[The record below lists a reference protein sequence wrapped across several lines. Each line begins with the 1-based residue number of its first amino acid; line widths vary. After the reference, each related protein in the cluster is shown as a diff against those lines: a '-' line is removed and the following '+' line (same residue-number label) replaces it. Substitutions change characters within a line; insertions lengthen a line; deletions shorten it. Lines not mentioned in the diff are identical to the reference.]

1 MVQKFAVFGNP
12 IEHSKSPR
20 IHALFAEQTGIE
32 HQYGKVLAPHDT
44 FEEVLTSF
52 FADGAIGANI
62 TTPFKERAYAKCDE
76 LTERAS
82 LAGAVNTIKRLEDGR
97 LLGDNTD
104 GIGLLSDL
112 QQRHLIQ
119 ASDRILLVG
128 AGGAA
133 RGVILPLLSYGCKVV
148 ITNRTYARA
157 QQLAEVFHHLGEID
171 AVEMQDLIGQQFDLI
186 INATASGIHG
196 EMPNL
201 PTDIISP
208 QTRCYDMFYQADI
221 TTFLAWSRQLG
232 VTNYTDGL
240 GMLVGQ
246 AAHAFQLWHGVMPD
260 IMPVLNQLRNE
271 LGR

>member
-1 MVQKFAVFGNP
+1 MSQKFAVFGNP
-12 IEHSKSPR
+12 IGHSKSPR
-20 IHALFAEQTGIE
+20 IHTLFAAQTGIE
-32 HQYGKVLAPHDT
+32 HQYGMVLAPYET
-44 FEEVLTSF
+44 FEQTLTSF
-52 FADGAIGANI
+52 FADGAKGANI
-62 TTPFKERAYAKCDE
+62 TTPFKERAYAQCDE

-112 QQRHLIQ
+112 QQQHLIQ
-119 ASDRILLVG
+119 TTDRILLVG

-133 RGVILPLLSYGCKVV
+133 HGVILPLLSYGCKVV

-157 QQLAEVFHHLGEID
+157 QQVAEVFHHLGEID
-171 AVEMQDLIGQQFDLI
+171 AVEMQNLSGQQFDLI

-196 EMPNL
+196 EVPNL
-201 PTDIISP
+201 PTDIINP
-208 QTRCYDMFYQADI
+208 QVRCYDMFYQAD
-221 TTFLAWSRQLG
+221 TTPFLVWCKQWG
-232 VTNYTDGL
+232 VTNCTDGL

-246 AAHAFQLWHGVMPD
+246 AAHAFQLWHGVMPE
-260 IMPVLNQLRNE
+260 ITPVLNQLRDE